1 LSESSIRNVKEKRQ
15 RLRESANQSGEDF
28 ISLSVMKRSD
38 EPQGPHPESR
48 LMREED
54 DLGDGDDGK
63 FSSSF
68 GNGAI

>member
-1 LSESSIRNVKEKRQ
+1 VKERRQ
-15 RLRESANQSGEDF
+15 RLRKTGQEHEEDYV
-28 ISLSVMKRSD
+28 SLSVTKVGD

-63 FSSSF
+63 HTFSIF
-68 GNGAI
+68 KLGAYQFV